1 MHFLIIDE
9 HPADR
14 DKIIRLL
21 KDTFQNA
28 ALTVVDSPET
38 YRQVLTTG
46 PFDCVLTEHTL
57 DWTDGLIVL
66 HELKARW
73 PDVPVIIVTGSG
85 SEQTAVEGFRAGL
98 QDYVRKDQIQTE
110 LIPAIRRA
118 AKHKPMEQALRES
131 EETARRQ
138 LAEIDSIYGSAPI
151 GLAVLDSELRYVR
164 INDRLAQMNGIPA
177 AAHIGKTVREL
188 LPDLADQAEAIYRD
202 IVSTGEPLLD
212 IEFSGTTPAE
222 PDRARTWLA
231 NWLPLRDSGGQVIG
245 MNVVTHEVTE
255 RQEAQQALRESR
267 QRLAWMLDKTGVGV
281 WLNELP
287 FGALNWDEQT
297 RKLFFVD
304 PEAEP
309 TIELF
314 WSRIYPDDIEPTRL
328 AVAQAI
334 RDRALYAIDHRAV
347 NPDTGEIRWIRSIG
361 QAHYAEDGTPT
372 YFDGINYDITERKE
386 AEGALQRYAA
396 DLEAANQANRI
407 LLQEVNHRVK
417 NSLTAILSLI
427 FAERHR
433 LKQERPSVGPDPE
446 PHTRCDSALSDLA
459 DRVSSLAIVHSLLS
473 ANRWRPLYLAELVD
487 AVIQGITTTLSKP
500 KSLDLEIT
508 GASVLLTPEQAHHV
522 ALAISE
528 LTTNSVKYGC
538 GPTGVHINVDI
549 RLEEGAVRL
558 VYRNQGP
565 EYSDLVL
572 SGQAHSVGLGIV
584 DKLARHSLRGTW
596 TMWNDGGP
604 ATEIRFPADPEL
616 NRRPAYD
623 STR

>member
-245 MNVVTHEVTE
+245 MNVVTYEVTE
-255 RQEAQQALRESR
+255 RKRPSR
-267 QRLAWMLDKTGVGV
+267 RCA
-281 WLNELP
+281 
-287 FGALNWDEQT
+287 
-297 RKLFFVD
+297 
-304 PEAEP
+304 
-309 TIELF
+309 
-314 WSRIYPDDIEPTRL
+314 
-328 AVAQAI
+328 
-334 RDRALYAIDHRAV
+334 RAV
-347 NPDTGEIRWIRSIG
+347 SGWRGCWTRPASAYGSMSYPLGPSTGM
-361 QAHYAEDGTPT
+361 
-372 YFDGINYDITERKE
+372 
-386 AEGALQRYAA
+386 
-396 DLEAANQANRI
+396 NRPG
-407 LLQEVNHRVK
+407 NC
-417 NSLTAILSLI
+417 SSLI
-427 FAERHR
+427 PRRSPRSSYFGVAYILMTSSRR
-433 LKQERPSVGPDPE
+433 GWRSRRQSV
-446 PHTRCDSALSDLA
+446 TALST
-459 DRVSSLAIVHSLLS
+459 LL
-473 ANRWRPLYLAELVD
+473 
-487 AVIQGITTTLSKP
+487 
-500 KSLDLEIT
+500 IT
-508 GASVLLTPEQAHHV
+508 GL
-522 ALAISE
+522 
-528 LTTNSVKYGC
+528 
-538 GPTGVHINVDI
+538 
-549 RLEEGAVRL
+549 
-558 VYRNQGP
+558 
-565 EYSDLVL
+565 
-572 SGQAHSVGLGIV
+572 
-584 DKLARHSLRGTW
+584 
-596 TMWNDGGP
+596 
-604 ATEIRFPADPEL
+604 
-616 NRRPAYD
+616 
-623 STR
+623 